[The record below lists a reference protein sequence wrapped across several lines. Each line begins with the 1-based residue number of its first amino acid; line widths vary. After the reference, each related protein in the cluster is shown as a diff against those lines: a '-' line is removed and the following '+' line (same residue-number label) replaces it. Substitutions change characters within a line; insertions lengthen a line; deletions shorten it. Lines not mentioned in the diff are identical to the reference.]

1 MTVTDPVGTC
11 SACGTALAPGA
22 PFCGTCG
29 AAVPATV
36 RAAVVAAARTAEE
49 SAPARVVAAGAPL
62 PAAPG
67 RRVAAFFVDQM
78 LVISVM
84 IATYVIIGAGMAG
97 APGPG
102 PTDVAV
108 FTGLLTVP
116 IAASALVG
124 LAQLVAEGR
133 SGATVGNVA
142 LGIRTVRVST
152 TRPPGFGRAVLRRFI
167 ESLGG
172 IVVFG
177 QYLVAASSAWDRGRN
192 RQGWQDKAAG
202 TTMVTA
208 ASLGLKRAGAAV
220 PASAVPGS
228 PTRTEESG
236 AARRAGRGN
245 GEVPQRTT
253 SRLDASPTGTESP
266 RALDQA
272 LAGVAAP
279 RPTQLISDVPGF
291 APAGAD
297 VDGGTGE
304 STPVHVTPVH
314 VPAPVALPEPGPT
327 PETHADDALDRTRIA
342 APKPL
347 HVTAYRLAFDTGE
360 SLVVSGAGL
369 IGRNPAPGQG
379 EVADHLIPITDP
391 DRSVSKTHVAFGI
404 GPDGFWVIDRGST
417 NGTAVS
423 ADGARSEA
431 EPGARVAVPEGGTVE
446 FGDRS
451 FTVSRA

>member
-36 RAAVVAAARTAEE
+36 RAAVVAAARTAAE
-49 SAPARVVAAGAPL
+49 SAPARVVAAGAPV

-84 IATYVIIGAGMAG
+84 IATYVIIGAGTGTAG
-97 APGPG
+97 APGPS
-102 PTDVAV
+102 PADVAV

-142 LGIRTVRVST
+142 LGIRTVRVTT
-152 TRPPGFGRAVLRRFI
+152 TRPPGFGRAVLRRFV
-167 ESLGG
+167 ESLGSV
-172 IVVFG
+172 VVFG
-177 QYLVAASSAWDRGRN
+177 QYIVVASSAWDRGRN

-208 ASLGLKRAGAAV
+208 ASLGRKRAGAAG
-220 PASAVPGS
+220 PASAAPESTTRPEGS
-228 PTRTEESG
+228 GDAS
-236 AARRAGRGN
+236 RAGRGN
-245 GEVPQRTT
+245 GEAPPRTT
-253 SRLDASPTGTESP
+253 SRLDASPTAAESP
-266 RALDQA
+266 RVLDQA

-291 APAGAD
+291 APAEAD
-297 VDGGTGE
+297 GDARTGE
-304 STPVHVTPVH
+304 STPVYVT
-314 VPAPVALPEPGPT
+314 APVALPEPGPT
-327 PETHADDALDRTRIA
+327 PEIHADDALDRTRIA

-417 NGTAVS
+417 NGTAVT
-423 ADGARSEA
+423 ADGTRSEA